1 VAYLISGGMA
11 LYELISGGV
20 GLSGP
25 YFYLLG
31 KNIPEG
37 NPYPVKTAK
46 YRFVNWNFFSWGY
59 FTLGDHVMTGLLLV
73 QMIVFVMMQA
83 LVELQKRKL
92 KEAQVVSSCHRVKT
106 HLKGSNWVKFQWLV
120 L

>member
-1 VAYLISGGMA
+1 MAYLISGGMA

-46 YRFVNWNFFSWGY
+46 YRFVN
-59 FTLGDHVMTGLLLV
+59 
-73 QMIVFVMMQA
+73 
-83 LVELQKRKL
+83 
-92 KEAQVVSSCHRVKT
+92 
-106 HLKGSNWVKFQWLV
+106 
-120 L
+120 